1 MADSWPKIIVVLM
14 FWIDAVTLGV
24 GSIGIELMRASRD
37 QNGLGYDL
45 GRFMFEPRLNE
56 SLDSGLVLVIDPDD
70 T

>member
-1 MADSWPKIIVVLM
+1 M
-14 FWIDAVTLGV
+14 TLGV

-37 QNGLGYDL
+37 HDGLGYDL